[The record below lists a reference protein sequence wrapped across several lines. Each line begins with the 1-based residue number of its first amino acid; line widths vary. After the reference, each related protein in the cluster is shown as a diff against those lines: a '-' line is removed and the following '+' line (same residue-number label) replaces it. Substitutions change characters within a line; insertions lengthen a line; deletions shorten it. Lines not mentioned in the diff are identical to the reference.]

1 MDLLLIFMSFD
12 IIIGI
17 MKGVYMKNLQSG
29 LMLKGT
35 IKKFVAVLLII
46 SIKLLVYYNYIPEGV
61 YTSTL
66 LFFIIEQFVSIV
78 ENYIQMGGK
87 VPDKIKD
94 IFEKGGVDGVKK

>member
-1 MDLLLIFMSFD
+1 MDLLLLLMAID

-17 MKGVYMKNLQSG
+17 MKGIYNKDLQSG
-29 LMLKGT
+29 LMLNGT
-35 IKKFVAVLLII
+35 IKKFVAILLII
-46 SIKLLVYYNYIPEGV
+46 SIKLLSYYNYIPTEV

-94 IFEKGGVDGVKK
+94 IFKKGGV